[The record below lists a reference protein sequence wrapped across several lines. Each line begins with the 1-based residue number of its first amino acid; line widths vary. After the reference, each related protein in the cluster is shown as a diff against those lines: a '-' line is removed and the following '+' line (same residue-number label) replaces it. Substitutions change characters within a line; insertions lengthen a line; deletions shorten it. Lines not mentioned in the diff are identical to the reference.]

1 MRITRAASVLGL
13 AVASIYA
20 GAVFAASDWA
30 DLATISPT
38 TTLRANHA
46 CFSNG
51 KDIACDYP
59 LNNVE
64 VSGTL
69 ELQTLSIRGVA
80 GGVPVSITN
89 GAAADNLGN
98 HTATQ
103 NLDMGGFDIT
113 NVNDV
118 AASGSVQVGDTGVAC
133 SVAGDLGKI
142 TYDTASG
149 KFRICRP

>member
-1 MRITRAASVLGL
+1 MRIKSATLVLALTAVSVYTG
-13 AVASIYA
+13 
-20 GAVFAASDWA
+20 GVFAASDWA

-38 TTLRANHA
+38 TTLRSNHA

-59 LNNVE
+59 INSVE

-80 GGVPVSITN
+80 GGAPVSITN
-89 GAAADNLGN
+89 GSTDNLGN

-113 NVNDV
+113 NVSDV
-118 AASGSVQVGDTGVAC
+118 TASGSVQVGSTGVAC
-133 SVAGDLGKI
+133 AVAGDLGKI
-142 TYDTASG
+142 IYDSSLG
-149 KFRICRP
+149 RFRICRP